1 MYTSRQNF
9 RRVGHE
15 PIGWRDGIGSRGDI
29 RQRSYTPGGDD
40 DAVRFVGGHSC
51 SRKPSTFHE
60 VFYDFPGAGVV
71 RAGGV
76 GHYFRNGSD
85 ALAGGV
91 ESLDVGF
98 QRVAAFILHSG
109 VSDVPGDAVS
119 AAWDRSKPG
128 TPGKPSGG
136 DADFHHRTLRNPR
149 GAGGLVALLLQQAVD
164 EGPIS

>member
-60 VFYDFPGAGVV
+60 VFYDF
-71 RAGGV
+71 RTELEDM
-76 GHYFRNGSD
+76 HYR
-85 ALAGGV
+85 
-91 ESLDVGF
+91 
-98 QRVAAFILHSG
+98 
-109 VSDVPGDAVS
+109 GDRIDS
-119 AAWDRSKPG
+119 YHLEDLLRRSNQLYHYYATHPQAHG
-128 TPGKPSGG
+128 TGLRKKKGKKY
-136 DADFHHRTLRNPR
+136 
-149 GAGGLVALLLQQAVD
+149 
-164 EGPIS
+164 